1 MELWAAPVSS
11 LPRGGPARTWQVD
24 GQRGTGTGSP
34 PPLLPLTLLHATLL
48 PLSRGLRA

>member
-1 MELWAAPVSS
+1 MELWVAPVSS

-34 PPLLPLTLLHATLL
+34 PRSCPSPCSMLPCC
-48 PLSRGLRA
+48 LSLEA